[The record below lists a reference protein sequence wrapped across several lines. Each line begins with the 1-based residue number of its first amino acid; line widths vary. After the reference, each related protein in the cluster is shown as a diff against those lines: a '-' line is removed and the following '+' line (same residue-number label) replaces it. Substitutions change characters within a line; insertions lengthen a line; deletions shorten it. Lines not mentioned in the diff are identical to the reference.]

1 MEQDMFVSQ
10 VEKSGQGPAGGMPA
24 GHGAGGRRQDQAA
37 GGIDPRGVNLLVTA
51 CVMSVFR
58 VSHEEIFRPTRG
70 PARIA
75 LARQVAMYLHHVVLR
90 QSLSSVAHC
99 FARDRTTVSHACQ
112 TVEDRRDD
120 AAFDALILSLERA
133 IGAGLAHLS
142 GEEGD
147 A

>member
-1 MEQDMFVSQ
+1 MFVSQ
-10 VEKSGQGPAGGMPA
+10 VEKGGRGPAGAMHAARGTGGAPGGHAWA
-24 GHGAGGRRQDQAA
+24 GV
-37 GGIDPRGVNLLVTA
+37 DPRGVNLLVTA
-51 CVMSVFR
+51 CVISVFR

-90 QSLSSVAHC
+90 QSLSSVAHS